1 MRSLLPSATWILV
14 ASGFF
19 GCSSL
24 PSGKPDLAYRA
35 GPVLVATNDPL
46 APKREF
52 PAWNPPKQFA
62 VWVHPRE
69 DPSQGVLLGGQW
81 VLENLT
87 PGGWYTEDFPE
98 RDPVPTAEAT
108 PEDVERA
115 RAAVGPLS
123 EFVVPYRIKESKP

>member
-1 MRSLLPSATWILV
+1 MRTLRRSAILILA
-14 ASGFF
+14 ASGLF

-24 PSGKPDLAYRA
+24 PSGKPREGYVT

-52 PAWNPPKQFA
+52 PAWNPPRQFA

-69 DPSQGVLLGGQW
+69 DSSQGVLLGGQW

-87 PGGWYTEDFPE
+87 PGGWYTQGFPE

-108 PEDVERA
+108 PADVERA
-115 RAAVGPLS
+115 RTSIGSLS
-123 EFVVPYRIKESKP
+123 EFVVPFRVKE

>member
-1 MRSLLPSATWILV
+1 LILAASLAL
-14 ASGFF
+14 

-24 PSGKPDLAYRA
+24 PSGKPREAYSS
-35 GPVLVATNDPL
+35 GPVLLATNDPL

-87 PGGWYTEDFPE
+87 PGGWYTQDFEE
-98 RDPVPTAEAT
+98 RDPVPSAETT
-108 PEDVERA
+108 PADVERA
-115 RAAVGPLS
+115 RAGVGQLS
-123 EFVVPYRIKESKP
+123 DFVVPYRVKE